1 MRCLRIIMALSLIF
15 VSVGLHSEGLR
26 GHRFHYGAEWGI
38 NSPMLVGIYNTYL
51 STEGYLV
58 ETKDLRF
65 SGHVN
70 GAVLGFVGYDLSPRF
85 GMSLLGGY
93 MGLRA
98 GERAYPIS
106 LRGSFA
112 LGMNGLEEGGSI
124 FVEAGAAFR
133 HSVKPAPVGKI
144 GYSYRCR
151 LARNFAVDFNAA
163 AIASFSHPKV
173 FDKYSGKYAPA
184 GNVGVSQSLNVGAII
199 TVALVF

>member
-15 VSVGLHSEGLR
+15 VSVGLHSEDLR

-70 GAVLGFVGYDLSPRF
+70 GAVLGFVGYDMSPRF

-98 GERAYPIS
+98 GERAYPVS

-133 HSVKPAPVGKI
+133 HSVKPAPVGKSDTRTDAGLPEI
-144 GYSYRCR
+144 LRSISMLLR
-151 LARNFAVDFNAA
+151 LRHFL
-163 AIASFSHPKV
+163 IPKSLTSIPENMRRPGM
-173 FDKYSGKYAPA
+173 SG
-184 GNVGVSQSLNVGAII
+184 
-199 TVALVF
+199 